1 MISVLPQLLFL
12 AVSTLLGSFL
22 RAIQPAGSSWR
33 EKQQGAPGEK
43 VRTSWKVL
51 IKVWREV
58 SIPSFHFFTANVFFS
73 HSANF
78 SLDVPS
84 FLNFIS
90 IFRAAYS
97 LSIAIFMVSVSIPQ
111 SLFFFFIFTFLHPF
125 FLPIYPF
132 IILFPTALVAVIYF
146 IRNISSRFLISLPI
160 KWTSLIYCVIFSLIH
175 YFIPHLLVICPHSL
189 SIVRLILPITSF
201 ILCHFS
207 PVFLRNSHV
216 LFAVF
221 SFCTF
226 FPHNLEPRCLYI

>member
-1 MISVLPQLLFL
+1 MSFFLILLTSHWMFLHSLILFPSLELPILSLLPF
-12 AVSTLLGSFL
+12 
-22 RAIQPAGSSWR
+22 SWSR
-33 EKQQGAPGEK
+33 
-43 VRTSWKVL
+43 S
-51 IKVWREV
+51 
-58 SIPSFHFFTANVFFS
+58 
-73 HSANF
+73 
-78 SLDVPS
+78 
-84 FLNFIS
+84 
-90 IFRAAYS
+90 
-97 LSIAIFMVSVSIPQ
+97 Q
-111 SLFFFFIFTFLHPF
+111 SLNHFFFFIFTFLHPF

-146 IRNISSRFLISLPI
+146 IHNISSHFLISLPI